1 MLLSRY
7 FGFYKELVKS
17 PKFTVRYLARLNEN
31 DLRTVSGRTLHYL
44 AESCGAENGTWD
56 QISSGKV
63 KRSVKY
69 ASDGQDWRSIMGIEL
84 LNAKQGMYEVCG
96 FSNEEL
102 EDLLKFVC
110 TE

>member
-7 FGFYKELVKS
+7 LGLYKELVKS

-31 DLRTVSGRTLHYL
+31 DLRTVSGKTLQYL
-44 AESCGAENGTWD
+44 AESFGEDNGSWD
-56 QISSGKV
+56 QISSGKI
-63 KRSVKY
+63 KRSVRY
-69 ASDGQDWRSIMGIEL
+69 ASDGQDWRSIMGIEC
-84 LNAKQGMYEVCG
+84 LNTRQGMYDVCG

-102 EDLLKFVC
+102 EDLFKFVC